1 MKLRSVQVA
10 ALAIVFVFGG
20 IFISSLMGVWRTES
34 SKIPAAYTSGEFA
47 GEYNPADIRGSYT
60 FEDIAEAFDVPVR
73 DLSEAYGF
81 DKYDNPAALQVKIF
95 EDTFGEIDGKEIGT
109 DSVRLF
115 VALYLSRPYTA
126 EETTGLP
133 FKAIELLESRGLI
146 DEAAAAELRLK
157 YGVEPGAAAEKAAEK
172 AAAPVESLEAAAAEN
187 TAKSTPEEGSDEVPA
202 IKGKTTFQ
210 ELLDWGLT
218 REEIEDVIGMPMGPT
233 NQAVRDFFIEQ
244 GVEFSPFKDALQK
257 RLDEK

>member
-20 IFISSLMGVWRTES
+20 IFISSLLGVWRTES

-146 DEAAAAELRLK
+146 DEEAAAELRLK
-157 YGVEPGAAAEKAAEK
+157 YGVEPGAA
-172 AAAPVESLEAAAAEN
+172 VENVASAEN
-187 TAKSTPEEGSDEVPA
+187 TAKSTPEERSGEVPA